1 MSKEVKLNPE
11 PKEYINLSPGERPFL
26 DKLRSGLGWTAL
38 GLIVA
43 GGTLGLMGMGW
54 PALTFQSLELF
65 SIGDTVLKIGVV
77 IGVAYIAITHATPA
91 IMRITQGH
99 IHRHP

>member
-1 MSKEVKLNPE
+1 MSSEAKLDPE
-11 PKEYINLSPGERPFL
+11 PVDSIKISPGERPLL
-26 DKLRSGLGWTAL
+26 DKLRSGLGWGAL

-65 SIGDTVLKIGVV
+65 YIGDTVLKIGAVA
-77 IGVAYIAITHATPA
+77 GVAYIAITHATPA

-99 IHRHP
+99 IHRHL